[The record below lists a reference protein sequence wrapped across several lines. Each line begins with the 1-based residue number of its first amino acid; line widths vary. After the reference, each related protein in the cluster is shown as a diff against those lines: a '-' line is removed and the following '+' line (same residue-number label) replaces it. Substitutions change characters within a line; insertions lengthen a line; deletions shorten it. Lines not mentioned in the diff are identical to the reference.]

1 MLKASMTDYTW
12 SILQLSKDPGII
24 VYVTVEEM
32 REQKQLFTWIPLF
45 RDKVQENEIIKLH
58 WQQITNWFDNLVKM
72 FPNRGVLF

>member
-12 SILQLSKDPGII
+12 SILQLSKDPVIL

-58 WQQITNWFDNLVKM
+58 RQQITNWFDNLVKM